1 MNSTLDSLST
11 HWHTIAPLV
20 VTPNNEAEYQDR
32 LNLLHQLI
40 DEIGEN
46 EQHPLAS
53 LLHFVGIQIA
63 EYEKQHHAMPDAL
76 PQEVLAL
83 LMQEHQLKQSDLPDI
98 GSQGVVSEI
107 LNGKRSLNTRQIQ
120 ALAQRFGVS
129 PSVFI

>member
-1 MNSTLDSLST
+1 MNSTLATLST
-11 HWHTIAPLV
+11 HWQDIAPLV
-20 VTPNNEAEYQDR
+20 ATPDNEQQYQDR
-32 LNLLHQLI
+32 LDLLHQLI
-40 DEIGEN
+40 DTVGED

-63 EYEKQHHAMPDAL
+63 EYEKQHYAMPDAL

>member
-1 MNSTLDSLST
+1 MNSTLDSLSN
-11 HWHTIAPLV
+11 HWQNIAPLV

-32 LNLLHQLI
+32 LDLLYQLI
-40 DEIGEN
+40 DTVGED

-63 EYEKQHHAMPDAL
+63 EYEKQHYPMPDAS
-76 PQEVLAL
+76 PQEVLAS
-83 LMQEHQLKQSDLPDI
+83 LMQEHQLKQSDVPEI

-107 LNGKRSLNTRQIQ
+107 LNGKRRLNTRQIQ

>member
-1 MNSTLDSLST
+1 M
-11 HWHTIAPLV
+11 
-20 VTPNNEAEYQDR
+20 VTDRFALIIMVLNEAEQYQDR

-40 DEIGEN
+40 DMVGED

-63 EYEKQHHAMPDAL
+63 EYEKQHYAISDAS
-76 PQEVLAL
+76 PQEVLAS
-83 LMQEHQLKQSDLPDI
+83 LMQEHQLKQSDLLEI

-107 LNGKRSLNTRQIQ
+107 LNSKRRLNTRQIQ

>member
-1 MNSTLDSLST
+1 MVAQITMLS
-11 HWHTIAPLV
+11 
-20 VTPNNEAEYQDR
+20 NEVEYQYR

-40 DEIGEN
+40 DTVGED

-63 EYEKQHHAMPDAL
+63 EYEKQHYAMSDAS
-76 PQEVLAL
+76 PQEVLAS
-83 LMQEHQLKQSDLPDI
+83 LMQEHQLKQSDLSEI

-107 LNGKRSLNTRQIQ
+107 LRGKRRLNTRQIQ
-120 ALAQRFGVS
+120 ALAQRFHVS